1 MRTASYP
8 FKHLI
13 LKNYAQTTLATLVP
27 LVDFR
32 YSPEV
37 RSTVAQ
43 AISAVFE
50 AACAHGETFGM
61 EVPQKYLPILAQ
73 SISKQIIEEDSS
85 DPEVMFALA
94 DSLSDVFY
102 FVHRTLERP
111 NGRSV
116 LASFTAAQA
125 KTTVQCVMKAMVSC
139 LSRRTE
145 LIRTLEGYDGVL
157 SGEDEKE
164 EYVRAL
170 AGEQEVLTP
179 LVDTVGYTI
188 KFLREKC
195 LPVFESEVVPVLG
208 PFLKASSIADNRATY
223 AAICLF
229 DDCVEHC
236 GSAAAAKYAPPLMEG
251 ALLGMNRED
260 TDLKQVSV
268 YGIAQIARYAPSATV
283 MPYAE
288 RLVNILVDI
297 SNVPKDATDHVAIVE
312 NGVSALASLVLIG
325 NAPLGKI
332 DSAKKSSIMSIFLDQ
347 LPLTYDESE
356 AKVSFQRVN
365 ILRRFSYYPRT
376 CVFILV

>member
-1 MRTASYP
+1 MRTATYP
-8 FKHLI
+8 FKHVI

-61 EVPQKYLPILAQ
+61 KVPQKYLPILAQ

-102 FVHRTLERP
+102 FVHRTLDRP

-116 LASFTAAQA
+116 LASFTAVQA

-251 ALLGMNRED
+251 ALLGMNGED
-260 TDLKQVSV
+260 TDFKQVSV

>member
-1 MRTASYP
+1 
-8 FKHLI
+8 
-13 LKNYAQTTLATLVP
+13 
-27 LVDFR
+27 
-32 YSPEV
+32 
-37 RSTVAQ
+37 
-43 AISAVFE
+43 
-50 AACAHGETFGM
+50 M

-73 SISKQIIEEDSS
+73 SISKQIIEEDPS

-94 DSLSDVFY
+94 DALSDVFY
-102 FVHRTLERP
+102 FVYRTLDQP
-111 NGRSV
+111 NGRRV
-116 LASFTAAQA
+116 LASFTVAQA
-125 KTTVQCVMKAMVSC
+125 KTAVQCILKAMVSC

-157 SGEDEKE
+157 SGEDERE

-170 AGEQEVLTP
+170 EGEQEVLTP

-208 PFLKASSIADNRATY
+208 PYLKAGSIADTRATY
-223 AAICLF
+223 AAVCLF

-236 GSAAAAKYAPPLMEG
+236 GSAAAAKCAPLLMEG
-251 ALLGMNRED
+251 ALLGMDD
-260 TDLKQVSV
+260 TTNGQDMDLKQVSL
-268 YGIAQIARYAPSATV
+268 YGIAQIARYAPRATV

-288 RLVNILVDI
+288 RLVNMLVDS

-312 NGVSALASLVLIG
+312 NGVSALASLTLIG
-325 NAPLGKI
+325 NAPLGKM

-347 LPLTYDESE
+347 LPLSCDESE
-356 AKVSFQRVN
+356 AKVSAKRVN
-365 ILRRFSYYPRT
+365 ILRRSPYFPLT